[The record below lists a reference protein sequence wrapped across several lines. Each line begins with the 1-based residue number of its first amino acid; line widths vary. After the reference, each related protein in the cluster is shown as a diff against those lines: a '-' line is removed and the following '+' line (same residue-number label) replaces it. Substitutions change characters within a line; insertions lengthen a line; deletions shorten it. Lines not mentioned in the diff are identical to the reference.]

1 MDNFTVGIIGLGL
14 MGASFARA
22 YKKYA
27 PGVRV
32 FASNR
37 TFSVAEKAIEDGVI
51 DAVLDKNNLGECDL
65 VIVSLYP
72 EASAEY
78 IAENR
83 DLFKNGA
90 VVTDCCGNKRLI
102 CKAGY
107 EAAEGKN
114 FTFIGGHPMAGTQFS
129 GYDNSKA
136 DMFVGASMILVPN
149 PELDSETREAQ
160 VAAAESLLRPVS
172 FGSFVVTTPEKHD
185 FMIAFTSQMAHVL
198 ASCYIKS
205 PGAIESK
212 GFTGGSFGD
221 MTRVAYLNPGM
232 WTELFLANSDNL
244 LAEIDALQGELNKV
258 RDAIATGNAEELYR
272 LLDEGRALK
281 EVIKSE

>member
-1 MDNFTVGIIGLGL
+1 MEKTTVGIVGLGL

-22 YKKYA
+22 YKKNA
-27 PGVRV
+27 PDIMVLG
-32 FASNR
+32 ANR
-37 TFSVAEKAIEDGVI
+37 TKSVCDRAIEDGVI
-51 DAVLDKNNLGECDL
+51 DGELDDDNVCECDFI
-65 VIVSLYP
+65 IVSLYP

-78 IAENR
+78 IREHR
-83 DLFKNGA
+83 GSFRKGA
-90 VVTDCCGNKRLI
+90 LVIDCCGNKRMI

-107 EAAEGKN
+107 EASAGEG
-114 FTFIGGHPMAGTQFS
+114 FSFVGGHPMAGTQFS
-129 GYDNSKA
+129 GYSNSKA
-136 DMFVGASMILVPN
+136 DMFLGASMILVPD
-149 PELDSETREAQ
+149 PKLPDDVRDAQ
-160 VAAAESLLRPVS
+160 VFEAESLLAPAK

-205 PGAIESK
+205 PGAIDCK

-221 MTRVAYLNPGM
+221 MTRVAYLNPEM
-232 WTELFLANSDNL
+232 WTELFLANADNL
-244 LAEIDALQGELNKV
+244 TAEIEAIQGELEKV
-258 RDAIATGNAEELYR
+258 RTAIANGDAKELCR